1 MTYKKIN
8 HFAPRENTYFDVFI
22 GISGWFFGFFEGVIF
37 GLMNMCGKKESDD
50 GELLH
55 EIEVFTYEMS
65 SGYSTGKK
73 DVNIVGK
80 QS

>member
-8 HFAPRENTYFDVFI
+8 HFAPRENSCFDIFI

-37 GLMNMCGKKESDD
+37 GLMNMCDKKESEDD
-50 GELLH
+50 ELLH
-55 EIEVFTYEMS
+55 EIELFSYEMS

-73 DVNIVGK
+73 DTKYATKIL
-80 QS
+80 